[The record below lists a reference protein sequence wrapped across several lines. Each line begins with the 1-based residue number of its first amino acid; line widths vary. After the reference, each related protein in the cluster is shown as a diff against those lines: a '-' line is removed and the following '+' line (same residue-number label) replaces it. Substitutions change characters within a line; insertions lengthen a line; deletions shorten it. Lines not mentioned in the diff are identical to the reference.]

1 MSNTEAEKAVIIAA
15 MIANKHFTI
24 DEAEAYLNAY
34 TEQQVREAR
43 IDELERIRLDSGNG
57 IKFLFDSYPY
67 NNGWA
72 SIKKYI
78 PYRIAELTKGDT
90 SK

>member
-24 DEAEAYLNAY
+24 DEAEAYLDAY
-34 TEQQVREAR
+34 TEQQVREAMAKFG
-43 IDELERIRLDSGNG
+43 LEKGVDY
-57 IKFLFDSYPY
+57 D
-67 NNGWA
+67 
-72 SIKKYI
+72 IKKSDSVI
-78 PYRIAELTKGDT
+78 VITKGDI